1 MANPSTSIDPAQ
13 PFAPVI
19 LGGDIGTYTLAREFH
34 EVYGVRS
41 VVMPA
46 AGNGVIEHS
55 VAIELRPIG
64 SMADEAR
71 VVQALREL
79 AEELAGE
86 GERPLLLFG
95 SLDYHVMLIA
105 RHREELSAHYVIP
118 YPELEVIEQA
128 ALKENFYALAERLG
142 VPHPRTRVYRPGNA
156 VATVVEGLNFPLI
169 GKPSSSGD
177 WIAAKFAGK
186 QKIHTLMD
194 FQQLTDLLSRI
205 DASGYDSGYILQEY
219 IPGGDDAMRLC
230 TYFAAESDS
239 GTEVVFA
246 GYGEVVIE
254 EHAPLVLG
262 NSAAI
267 VTGRHRE
274 VAEAGA
280 RMLREIGWHGVA
292 MIDAKYDHRDGQV
305 KFFEINP
312 RLGRNHFY
320 LTAAGINPARF
331 YVNEFLGPQYDAF
344 DVRRQPAVVLQDGMA
359 QLREERLF
367 TVLPHALLRR
377 YLDTPTGRK
386 AAALLKA
393 GKVSNPLKYRAEKN
407 PRRKLYLLLNAVNHV
422 RKYRKF
428 PPRTA

>member
-13 PFAPVI
+13 PFVPVI

-34 EVYGVRS
+34 EAYGVRS

-71 VVQALREL
+71 VTQALREL

-186 QKIHTLMD
+186 QKIHTLKD

-205 DASGYDSGYILQEY
+205 DASGYDSATSCRSTFPAGMTPCACAPTSPLSRTRAPRSSL
-219 IPGGDDAMRLC
+219 PG
-230 TYFAAESDS
+230 
-239 GTEVVFA
+239 
-246 GYGEVVIE
+246 
-254 EHAPLVLG
+254 
-262 NSAAI
+262 
-267 VTGRHRE
+267 TGK
-274 VAEAGA
+274 
-280 RMLREIGWHGVA
+280 W
-292 MIDAKYDHRDGQV
+292 
-305 KFFEINP
+305 
-312 RLGRNHFY
+312 
-320 LTAAGINPARF
+320 
-331 YVNEFLGPQYDAF
+331 
-344 DVRRQPAVVLQDGMA
+344 
-359 QLREERLF
+359 
-367 TVLPHALLRR
+367 
-377 YLDTPTGRK
+377 
-386 AAALLKA
+386 
-393 GKVSNPLKYRAEKN
+393 
-407 PRRKLYLLLNAVNHV
+407 
-422 RKYRKF
+422 
-428 PPRTA
+428 